1 MISGSPPSSRPPQD
15 GRLDAARGALRDALG
30 GLRNLEQLLRS
41 IRVGPKALTAVVP
54 DVYASCDTM
63 RSSADTLLKALQS
76 ALADDAA
83 ARALAQYVEPR
94 VDELETA
101 LGAARR
107 RRMNAKNRLVLEEL
121 VTRLS
126 RELDTARE
134 LIDLLDASVSGALVR
149 IDVAEVVR
157 ETLTSGEQVNQHAH
171 KAFEVTAGPFAGGPE
186 LLLNPR
192 VGMGLLAIGVVS
204 VCTRHTH
211 IVPHV
216 AVERRPSGEIA
227 VTVGPGDREAAR
239 HVLIARENIE
249 PTHACAQAAARQSG
263 ARIEQAE
270 DGSRFGVVWPA
281 SVASSG
287 A

>member
-1 MISGSPPSSRPPQD
+1 MINGSPPSSRPRPD
-15 GRLDAARGALRDALG
+15 GQLDAARGALRDALG

-54 DVYASCDTM
+54 DVYASCHTM
-63 RSSADTLLKALQS
+63 RSSSETLLRALQ
-76 ALADDAA
+76 AELGNDAA
-83 ARALAQYVEPR
+83 TRALAEYIEPR
-94 VDELETA
+94 VDELETT

-157 ETLTSGEQVNQHAH
+157 ETLTSGEQLDQHAH
-171 KAFEVTAGPFAGGPE
+171 QVFEVTAGPFAGGPE

-204 VCTRHTH
+204 VCTHH
-211 IVPHV
+211 PGSVPHV
-216 AVERRPSGEIA
+216 AVERRSTGEIA
-227 VTVGPGDREAAR
+227 VSMGPGDREAAR
-239 HVLIARENIE
+239 HVLVARQSIE
-249 PTHACAQAAARQSG
+249 PTQACAQAAARQCG
-263 ARIEQAE
+263 AHIEQAD
-270 DGSRFGVVWPA
+270 DGSRFAVVWPA

-287 A
+287 S